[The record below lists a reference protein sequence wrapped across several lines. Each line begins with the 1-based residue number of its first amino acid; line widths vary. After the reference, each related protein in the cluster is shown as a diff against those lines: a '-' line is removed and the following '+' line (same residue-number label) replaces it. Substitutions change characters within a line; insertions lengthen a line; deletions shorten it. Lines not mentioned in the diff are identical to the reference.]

1 MRILFVDQFA
11 DPGGAQ
17 LCLKDVMAEAY
28 RRGWTT
34 LLARPGDGLPPSIAS
49 YANGRKSWHD
59 CCAFPVDTMRAAKS
73 IRRMARENRIDLVY
87 VNGPR
92 VLPAAAIA
100 GVPVVFHAHSYLA
113 EGYSRAI
120 TRLCLRRTR
129 AKVLAASEFVARPL
143 REMTC
148 GSTIYVIY
156 NGVADQ
162 NFCARAFDSR
172 VLTIGIVGR
181 IAPEKGQLDFI
192 CAARDIA
199 PFFPETRFVIVGAPL
214 FSGTEYEAEVR
225 REALTVGVKIDGWKN
240 NISEALHA
248 IDILAVPSAA
258 IESTPRVIPEGMSA
272 GTPVVAYPSGG
283 IPELIR
289 PGQTGMLTT
298 GRNPE
303 ALRAAIFDLMTNR
316 EQMRWISVNG
326 RREWEERFQSRRF
339 VRDVCDSLVDM
350 LQERRRMNS
359 HEARQQH
366 APPAIG

>member
-1 MRILFVDQFA
+1 MRILFIDQFA
-11 DPGGAQ
+11 EPGGAQ

-28 RRGWTT
+28 QRGWTT
-34 LLARPGDGLPPSIAS
+34 LLARPGDGLPPAVAS
-49 YANGRKSWHD
+49 YANGRKSWRD

-73 IRRMARENRIDLVY
+73 IRRMAREYRVDLVY

-92 VLPAAAIA
+92 VLPAVAIA

-113 EGYSRAI
+113 EGYARTI
-120 TRLCLRRTR
+120 TRLCLLRTR

-143 REMTC
+143 RETMG
-148 GSTIYVIY
+148 GSKIHVIY
-156 NGVADQ
+156 NGVAER

-172 VLTIGIVGR
+172 VLTVGIVGR

-192 CAARDIA
+192 CAAREIA
-199 PFFPETRFVIVGAPL
+199 SSFPETRFVIVGAPL
-214 FSGTEYEAEVR
+214 FSGNEYEKEVR
-225 REALTVGVKIDGWKN
+225 RKALGVAVKFDGWKE

-258 IESTPRVIPEGMSA
+258 IESTPRVIPEAMSA

-289 PGQTGMLTT
+289 SGQTGILTT
-298 GRNPE
+298 GPNPE
-303 ALRAAIFDLMTNR
+303 ALAWAIFDLITNR
-316 EQMRWISVNG
+316 DLMRWISVNG
-326 RREWEERFQSRRF
+326 RREWEERFQARRF
-339 VRDVCDSLVDM
+339 VRDVCDSLVEM
-350 LQERRRMNS
+350 LQERSRMNS